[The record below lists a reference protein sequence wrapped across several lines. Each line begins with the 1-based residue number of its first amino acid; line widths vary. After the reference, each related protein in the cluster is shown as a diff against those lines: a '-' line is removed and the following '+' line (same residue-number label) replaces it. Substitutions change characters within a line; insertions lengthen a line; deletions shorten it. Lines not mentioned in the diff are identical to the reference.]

1 MKHITLTIISFLF
14 ISLSIHLQAQAPDW
28 GEADTLACH
37 KLGPGIDYTKI
48 YFKGKK
54 MLIWVTKVDLTNP
67 YNKIEQV
74 QSRHQVPDLVRWTVP
89 EHFRQNTR
97 PGHKVCVAFNHDFFS
112 YEGGIC
118 IGMNVSEGEI
128 PFGSG
133 WGRSTLAINKDKK
146 AAVFNPSLDAKIILA
161 DKSTVKI
168 DYYNRAADWMSG
180 DCILFNRFNAMTLTE
195 AGRYIKI
202 SPKGEWTL
210 NGSDIPCEVVE
221 ISDTPLQSSAS
232 GYVIYLRG
240 AKLNAMSSVQTGDT
254 IYISQQL
261 NAGKFGAPLSN
272 ILNAFHGYPSI
283 AYEGK
288 LHQGEYNDFE
298 NGREYEISSRVMAG
312 ISQDGNTLYIV
323 TTEMSKTSAG
333 VNCIDLANYMLSIG
347 SWNVVNFDSG
357 GSVAIVVDETMLNYP
372 ARDAI
377 RPVMDAMLAVSTAPE
392 STDTTAY
399 SFATPTIRLSAAS
412 TIPLSLL
419 AFNQYDEVLARDVK
433 GFTFTCIPEA
443 LGYMD
448 ENQQFHAGVQALT
461 GKIIAQKNNLQTTL
475 QVYVRAVEDF
485 TINPDTI
492 LTDKRSY
499 PIVVETTVN
508 NTVFRISP
516 DMLVWQVDDSSIC
529 SVENGI
535 LKGLND
541 GQTTVTGT
549 FGSLSKSML
558 VKIEIGKDKQVLE
571 SFSDMSGF
579 STKSAGVSNLQ
590 FNPSANGNGA
600 VMEFDFIAGRAP
612 FIELT
617 KETLIYGLPDS
628 LSWQYLNQDNIVKEM
643 FFYFE
648 DAAKAAITQRTSL
661 QNSGEQIVTIPL
673 ATDGIAWAVPRFP
686 VKLKKFKL
694 SFNSVTVKK
703 YTIPFSSIYAHYP
716 ETGNTSLPELNN
728 INDVKVYLRDKT
740 IFIDLN
746 IMESCPVVAQLY
758 SIDGRLVNLRS
769 NISIDGTINR
779 YKQNV
784 SELQT
789 GIYIMKIKMG
799 EATVS
804 RKIIIP

>member
-1 MKHITLTIISFLF
+1 MKNIAFTILSLLFITLSRPV
-14 ISLSIHLQAQAPDW
+14 SAQAPDW
-28 GEADTLACH
+28 GEADTLASH

-74 QSRHQVPDLVRWTVP
+74 QSRHQVPDLVRWTVQ
-89 EHFRQNTR
+89 EHYRQNTR

-118 IGMNVSEGEI
+118 IGMNISEGEI
-128 PFGSG
+128 PFGNG

-146 AAVFNPSLDAKIILA
+146 AAVFNAGLDAKIILA
-161 DKSTVKI
+161 DNSTLKI

-180 DCILFNRFNAMTLTE
+180 DCILFNRFNATTLSE

-202 SPKGEWTL
+202 APKGEWTI
-210 NGSDIPCEVVE
+210 NGSDIPCEVME
-221 ISDTPLQSSAS
+221 ISDTPLQSSAN

-240 AKLNAMSSVQTGDT
+240 AKLNAMNSVRVGDT
-254 IYISQQL
+254 ISISQQL
-261 NAGKFGAPLSN
+261 NTGKFGTPLSN

-288 LHQGEYNDFE
+288 LHEGEYNDFE

-377 RPVMDAMLAVSTAPE
+377 RPVMDAMLAVSTAPV

-399 SFATPTIRLSAAS
+399 SFATPSIRPSAAS
-412 TIPLSLL
+412 TVPLSLL

-433 GFTFTCIPEA
+433 GFTFTCIPETM
-443 LGYMD
+443 GYVD

-475 QVYVRAVEDF
+475 QVYVRQVEDF
-485 TINPDTI
+485 TIHPDTI

-516 DMLVWQVDDSSIC
+516 DMLTWQVEDPTIC

-535 LKGLND
+535 LKGLNN

-549 FGSLSKSML
+549 FGNLTKSMV
-558 VKIEIGKDKQVLE
+558 VKIEIGKGKQVLE

-579 STKSAGVSNLQ
+579 STKSAGVNNLQ
-590 FNPSANGNGA
+590 LTPSANGNKA

-612 FIELT
+612 FLEMT

-648 DAAKAAITQRTSL
+648 DAAKTVITQRTSL
-661 QNSGEQIVTIPL
+661 QNSGEQTVAIPM
-673 ATDGIAWAVPRFP
+673 ATDGVSWTVPRFP

-694 SFNSVTVKK
+694 SFNLGAVKK

-716 ETGNTSLPELNN
+716 EIGNTGLAALNN
-728 INDVKVYLRDKT
+728 SNNIKMYLRDKT
-740 IFIDLN
+740 IIIDLN
-746 IMESCPVVAQLY
+746 VMENHPIAIQLY
-758 SIDGRLVNLRS
+758 SIDGRLINLQEK
-769 NISIDGTINR
+769 ISIEGSSNNYR
-779 YKQNV
+779 QNV
-784 SELQT
+784 SELQS
-789 GIYIMKIKMG
+789 GIYIMKINIG
-799 EATVS
+799 DTTVS
-804 RKIIIP
+804 RKVIIR

>member
-1 MKHITLTIISFLF
+1 MKYIALTIISFLF
-14 ISLSIHLQAQAPDW
+14 ISLSMPLYAQAPDW

-37 KLGPGIDYTKI
+37 KLGPGIDYAKI

-112 YEGGIC
+112 YEGGFC

-128 PFGSG
+128 PYGTG
-133 WGRSTLAINKDKK
+133 WGRSILAINKDKK
-146 AAVFNPSLDAKIILA
+146 AAVFNAGLNAEIILA

-168 DYYNRAADWMSG
+168 DCYNRAADWMSG
-180 DCILFNRFNAMTLTE
+180 DCILFNRFNSMTLTE

-202 SPKGEWTL
+202 TPKGEWTL
-210 NGSDIPCEVVE
+210 NGNDIPCEVME
-221 ISDTPLQSSAS
+221 ISDTPLQSSAT

-240 AKLNAMSSVQTGDT
+240 AKLDVMNSIQTGDT
-254 IYISQQL
+254 IHISQRL
-261 NAGKFGAPLSN
+261 DTGRFGTPLSN

-288 LHQGEYNDFE
+288 LHEGEYNDFE

-399 SFATPTIRLSAAS
+399 SFATPSIRPSAAS
-412 TIPLSLL
+412 TVPLSLL

-433 GFTFTCIPEA
+433 GFTFSCIPEA
-443 LGYMD
+443 LGYVD

-461 GKIIAQKNNLQTTL
+461 GKIIAQKNGLQAAL
-475 QVYVRAVEDF
+475 QVYVRPVDDF

-516 DMLVWQVDDSSIC
+516 DMLSWQVENSTIC
-529 SVENGI
+529 SVDNGV
-535 LKGLND
+535 LKGLTN
-541 GQTTVTGT
+541 GKTTITGT
-549 FGSLSKSML
+549 FGNISKSML
-558 VKIEIGKDKQVLE
+558 VKIEIGKGKQVVE

-590 FNPSANGNGA
+590 FIASANSNGA
-600 VMEFDFIAGRAP
+600 MMEFDFTAGRAP
-612 FIELT
+612 FLELT

-628 LSWQYLNQDNIVKEM
+628 LSWQYQNQDNIVKEM

-648 DAAKAAITQRTSL
+648 DAAKTAITQRTSL
-661 QNSGEQIVTIPL
+661 QNSGEQTVTIPL
-673 ATDGIAWAVPRFP
+673 ATDGASWAVPRFP

-694 SFNSVTVKK
+694 SFNSGTVKK

-716 ETGNTSLPELNN
+716 ETGNTGLPAVNN
-728 INDVKVYLRDKT
+728 TNDVYVFLRDKT
-740 IFIDLN
+740 IFIDIN
-746 IMESCPVVAQLY
+746 TIVNRPVVAQLY
-758 SIDGRLVNLRS
+758 SIDGRLINLRNGIS
-769 NISIDGTINR
+769 NEGSTNR

-784 SELQT
+784 SEIQA
-789 GIYIMKIKMG
+789 GSYIMRINVG
-799 EATVS
+799 EITVS